1 MVWTSNLTAVFLPT
15 KTTRFTLAAIYNGPS
30 ITLQGTQS
38 ATYMINGGI
47 RQTFLKNKASLA
59 LSVRDIFKTLKI
71 ESVVQGEGYRTVAN
85 IIPEQQVVTLTFTYN
100 FKNYRQRAQ
109 DEKMDLNFIR

>member
-1 MVWTSNLTAVFLPT
+1 MYVNPSAEI
-15 KTTRFTLAAIYNGPS
+15 FTLSAIYNGPS

-59 LSVRDIFKTLKI
+59 LSVRDIFKTFKI
-71 ESVVQGEGYRTVAN
+71 ESIMSGEGYKTIAN
-85 IIPEQQVVTLTFTYN
+85 IIPEQQVVTMTFTYN
-100 FKNYRQRAQ
+100 FNNYRQRAQ
-109 DEKMDLNFIR
+109 NEQMDLNFIR